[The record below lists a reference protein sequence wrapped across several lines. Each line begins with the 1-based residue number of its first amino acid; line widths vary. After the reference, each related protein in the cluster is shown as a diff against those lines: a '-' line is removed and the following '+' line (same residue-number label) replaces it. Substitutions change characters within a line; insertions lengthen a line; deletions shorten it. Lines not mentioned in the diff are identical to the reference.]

1 MNSLLTRRLPSA
13 SAVLVGQ
20 RIITNSSAFSDAN
33 GPLPANVDSA
43 VKELA
48 SATAALHSEE
58 GSKPIFA
65 LDRVADKAI
74 GAFAREI
81 EARAVLFVGDEHIPL
96 TAAEKQERDAAELLT
111 AIAFSKGLSFLN
123 LPYGTQYVSMV
134 RLLES
139 LDEKTAK
146 AAVKTLRLESSLG
159 RIETIVKAYGEALG
173 VGATQKSAGSA
184 AANDA
189 WHEAYE
195 GLLVLVLA
203 AYRRSPLQ
211 AAAEAAFSL
220 PYTEEA
226 DRLRAADRKARRT
239 KKNEPIA

>member
-33 GPLPANVDSA
+33 GPLPANMDAA
-43 VKELA
+43 VKELG
-48 SATAALHSEE
+48 ATTSTLQAEE
-58 GSKPIFA
+58 GNSAIFT
-65 LDRVADKAI
+65 LDRVADRAI
-74 GAFAREI
+74 GAFARVI
-81 EARAVLFVGDEHIPL
+81 EARAVLYVGGEVVPL

-111 AIAFSKGLSFLN
+111 AIAFPKGLAFLS
-123 LPYGTQYVSMV
+123 LPYGSQYLAMV
-134 RLLES
+134 RLLEG
-139 LDEKTAK
+139 LEEKQAK
-146 AAVKTLRLESSLG
+146 AAVKCLNLESVVG

-173 VGATQKSAGSA
+173 VGSTQKSAGSA

-189 WHEAYE
+189 WHQAYE
-195 GLLVLVLA
+195 GLLILVLA
-203 AYRRSPLQ
+203 TYRRTPLQ
-211 AAAEAAFSL
+211 AAAETAFSL

-239 KKNEPIA
+239 KKNEPLA